1 MHRFIKPLWVTL
13 LAACALTAPPPA
25 PPTAAATPADTAPNQ
40 AWWKEVVVFQIYP
53 RSFKD
58 TDGDGIGD
66 LRGITSQLDYIKS
79 LGVDVVWLNPIY
91 QSPNDDN
98 GYDISDY
105 RAIMSEMGSM
115 ADFDAMLRG
124 MHQRG
129 IRLLLDLVVNH
140 TSDEHRWFE
149 QSRSS
154 RDNPYRAYYHWW
166 PAEKGTP
173 PSAGASSTKRAAPGA
188 TTPLRGRTIYTT
200 SAASSPISTG
210 KIPAYA
216 GRCTPS

>member
-1 MHRFIKPLWVTL
+1 MHCFLKLLWVTL
-13 LAACALTAPPPA
+13 LAACAHTAPPPD
-25 PPTAAATPADTAPNQ
+25 PPTAAATPADTAPNH

-53 RSFKD
+53 RSFRD
-58 TDGDGIGD
+58 SDGDGIGE

-91 QSPNDDN
+91 GSPNVDN

-115 ADFDAMLRG
+115 ADVDAMLRG

-129 IRLLLDLVVNH
+129 IKLIMDLVVNH
-140 TSDEHRWFE
+140 TSDEHRWFQ

-154 RDNPYRAYYHWW
+154 RDNPYRAYYRW
-166 PAEKGTP
+166 PAEKGTQP
-173 PSAGASSTKRAAPGA
+173 QPASHQHSCQRRLAGGITPFIRKYST
-188 TTPLRGRTIYTT
+188 I
-200 SAASSPISTG
+200 
-210 KIPAYA
+210 
-216 GRCTPS
+216 